1 MKKILLLTDF
11 SKNATNAIS
20 YAMQFF
26 KTKKCTFYLLHVHK
40 ARSYVTDDLL
50 ASPKNS
56 IHDSI
61 VEKQKIK
68 LDALIKT
75 LRRDYKAEDFYFEPI
90 IDYDVFTD
98 AINQAITKFNIDYLV
113 MGSNGA
119 SNIKEVIFGSNT
131 INVIEKVNCK
141 TLVIPSSYNFLPVNE
156 LLVSLQPEDSLDTSL
171 FEDIL
176 NFVED
181 FSPHLHVLRISL
193 ETDNSTLVKNDKEKL
208 VLLDSQ
214 YHIIEGVPI
223 DYAVSSYLQTNRIDM
238 TSFITKE
245 KSFLE
250 RLFSASP
257 SKELKSRMKLPL
269 LVLHS
274 N

>member
-1 MKKILLLTDF
+1 MKNILLLTDF
-11 SKNATNAIS
+11 SKNATNSIS

-26 KTKKCTFYLLHVHK
+26 ETKKCTFYVMYVHK
-40 ARSYVTDDLL
+40 ARTYVTDDLL
-50 ASPKNS
+50 ASSKNS

-61 VEKQKIK
+61 VQKPKAK
-68 LDALIKT
+68 LDTLITKLQQDNKT
-75 LRRDYKAEDFYFEPI
+75 KDFHFESI

-98 AINQAITKFNIDYLV
+98 AIKQAINKFDIDYV
-113 MGSNGA
+113 IMGSNGA

-141 TLVIPSSYNFLPVNE
+141 TLVIPSYYNYLSVNK
-156 LLVSLQPEDSLDTSL
+156 LLLSLQAEDDLNTIIFD
-171 FEDIL
+171 DIL
-176 NFVED
+176 YFIED
-181 FSPHLHVLRISL
+181 FNLRLHVLRIAS
-193 ETDNSTLVKNDKEKL
+193 EKDNSNVAIQDKERL
-208 VLLDSQ
+208 ALLDSQ

-238 TSFITKE
+238 TAFIKQE
-245 KSFLE
+245 KSFLA
-250 RLFSASP
+250 RLFSTSP